1 MKSITEQDPALM
13 EHIGDKCLLI
23 SKQAKKYIAQ
33 CLSAVNKKYR
43 KVRTLRIVVL
53 GWVLFYRGGRKVR
66 A

>member
-1 MKSITEQDPALM
+1 M

-53 GWVLFYRGGRKVR
+53 GWVLFYRGGGKVR